1 MRRKENLISVGDYIV
16 GMVSNGPYAA
26 EGWKNFLED
35 EDDVWVDAFE
45 TDEDGNLDVDAYD
58 EFENIQEL
66 VNFVAGTGSYA
77 DRNSFVPTEEDKDMR
92 KRQMHN
98 DQWKV
103 PEKMEDL
110 LDYIEEG
117 APYSEVNID
126 PAAEKDWNLTEHE
139 AHKKDKDTK
148 YTAHF
153 IAYDP
158 EDENNTSFY
167 FAVSW
172 YDKDPKKFNLEEEF
186 DFDDVDGAL
195 EE

>member
-1 MRRKENLISVGDYIV
+1 
-16 GMVSNGPYAA
+16 MVSNGPYAA
-26 EGWKNFLED
+26 EGWTNFLED
-35 EDDVWVDAFE
+35 EDDVWLDAFE
-45 TDEDGNLDVDAYD
+45 TDENGTLDVSAYD

-66 VNFVAGTGSYA
+66 VNFVAGTGTYH
-77 DRNSFVPTEEDKDMR
+77 DTNSFVPTEEDKDMR
-92 KRQMHN
+92 KRQLHN

-110 LDYIEEG
+110 LDYLEEG
-117 APYSEVNID
+117 APYSEVDLD
-126 PAAEKDWNLTEHE
+126 PNAEKGWNVTEQE
-139 AHKKDKDTK
+139 ADKRGEDTK

-158 EDENNTSFY
+158 DDENSASVY

-172 YDKDPKKFNLEEEF
+172 YDEDPEKFNLEEKF
-186 DFDDVDGAL
+186 DFDDVDDAL